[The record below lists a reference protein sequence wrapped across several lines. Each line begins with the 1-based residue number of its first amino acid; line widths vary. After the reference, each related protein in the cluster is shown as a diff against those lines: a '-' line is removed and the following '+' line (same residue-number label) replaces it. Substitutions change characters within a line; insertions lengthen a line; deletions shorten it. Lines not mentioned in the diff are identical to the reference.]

1 MYKITSDTI
10 ENANSLYDIISER
23 NMSGEEVFNLFVDWH
38 GTHLVTKAMCE
49 NLRDCEGFDE
59 FEDDE
64 EYEDEDDEY

>member
-10 ENANSLYDIISER
+10 ENGKILYEIIMDR

-38 GTHLVTKAMCE
+38 GYQLVTKAMCE
-49 NLRDCEGFDE
+49 NLRDCEGFYE

-64 EYEDEDDEY
+64 EYEDEDEEE